1 MKNFGMLLVL
11 GVIVWLGN
19 ARVASG
25 QATASSSI
33 QGTVLDKS
41 QSAVADASVALKSKQ
56 TGLSRTA
63 STNESGSY
71 RFELLPVGTYIV
83 TITKTGFTTVE
94 ETVETSVGQ
103 TATANAEL
111 SPGSM
116 SETIEVTSE
125 APIVDQAKTDV
136 SLNITPTEV
145 QELPLLGRDV
155 ANLAY
160 LAPGVKA
167 ADSYD
172 PTKNRYAVLSVNGQS
187 GRNVNVTI
195 NGVDNKDN
203 TVGGPVMQMPLEAVQ
218 EFVIST
224 QRFSAADGRSE
235 GAAIN
240 LITKSGTNNV
250 HGSVFGFFRDE
261 KFNAIDKFASESGN
275 KPPYTRQFFGGSIGA
290 PIIKDKLF
298 GFFAF
303 ERQREHTSFAESS
316 DALAQLTL
324 VTDLGAQPS
333 PIIPTPFFENRL
345 NGRLDYRFNDKE
357 SAYLSYSSQSNNSLN
372 DQSNGTGD
380 LTERKFHQEPSA
392 SGEFHFEFRLER
404 HGCQQLYGRLPVLEQ
419 HHRQ

>member
-1 MKNFGMLLVL
+1 MKKFKVFLLL
-11 GVIVWLGN
+11 GVIAFLSEP
-19 ARVASG
+19 RTASG
-25 QATASSSI
+25 QATASSSL

-63 STNESGSY
+63 TTGEAGTY
-71 RFELLPVGTYIV
+71 HFELLPVGVYVV
-83 TITKTGFTTVE
+83 TITKPGFSAVE
-94 ETVETSVGQ
+94 QTVETMVGQ

-111 SPGSM
+111 SPGAM
-116 SETIEVTSE
+116 SETIEVTSD
-125 APIVDQAKTDV
+125 APIIDRAKTDV
-136 SLNITPTEV
+136 SQSITPTEV
-145 QELPLLGRDV
+145 EELPMLGRDV

-160 LAPGVKA
+160 LAPGVKP

-224 QRFSAADGRSE
+224 QRFSAANGRSE

-261 KFNAIDKFASESGN
+261 KFNAIDKFASESG
-275 KPPYTRQFFGGSIGA
+275 
-290 PIIKDKLF
+290 
-298 GFFAF
+298 
-303 ERQREHTSFAESS
+303 H
-316 DALAQLTL
+316 
-324 VTDLGAQPS
+324 
-333 PIIPTPFFENRL
+333 
-345 NGRLDYRFNDKE
+345 
-357 SAYLSYSSQSNNSLN
+357 
-372 DQSNGTGD
+372 
-380 LTERKFHQEPSA
+380 
-392 SGEFHFEFRLER
+392 
-404 HGCQQLYGRLPVLEQ
+404 
-419 HHRQ
+419 